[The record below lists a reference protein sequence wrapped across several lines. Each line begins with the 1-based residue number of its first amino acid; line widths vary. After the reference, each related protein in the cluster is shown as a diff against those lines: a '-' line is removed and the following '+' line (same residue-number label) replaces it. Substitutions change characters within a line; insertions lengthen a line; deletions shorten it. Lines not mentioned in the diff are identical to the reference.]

1 MYLVSNFQIVF
12 VQFLLLWSPM
22 FASSWSLAVS
32 NPGFIFGFEPNTGL
46 TEWEKIGFIILD
58 LIFFLLHPIILK
70 LRSSSLC
77 QQQEAIKE
85 SLDLRLSKQ
94 YEKNMA
100 KITQL
105 DRHYYSFKRL
115 ELNWETILQ
124 ITLSV
129 VLFLYGKSNTTT
141 SNSLKALFKKEITIP
156 DKLSKIARYNTY
168 WLDINTFL
176 DGIDPTYAIVFNFA
190 ISVLSFTRYV
200 LLKLSYCNTSKLF
213 INLQKCV

>member
-1 MYLVSNFQIVF
+1 
-12 VQFLLLWSPM
+12 M

-32 NPGFIFGFEPNTGL
+32 NPGFIFGFEPSTGL
-46 TEWEKIGFIILD
+46 TESEKIGFIILD
-58 LIFFLLHPIILK
+58 LLFFLLHPIILK

-85 SLDLRLSKQ
+85 SLDLRLSEQ
-94 YEKNMA
+94 YEKNLA

-105 DRHYYSFKRL
+105 DHHYYSFKRL

-141 SNSLKALFKKEITIP
+141 SNSLKALFKDEVRIP
-156 DKLSKIARYNTY
+156 EKLLKNASSFQDPTFARVNAY
-168 WLDINTFL
+168 WLDINTIL

-200 LLKLSYCNTSKLF
+200 LLKLCYCKLWE
-213 INLQKCV
+213 

>member
-1 MYLVSNFQIVF
+1 
-12 VQFLLLWSPM
+12 M

-58 LIFFLLHPIILK
+58 LLFFLLHPIILK

-85 SLDLRLSKQ
+85 SLDLRLSEQ
-94 YEKNMA
+94 YEKNLA

-105 DRHYYSFKRL
+105 DHHYYSFKRL

-124 ITLSV
+124 ITLSLI
-129 VLFLYGKSNTTT
+129 LFFYGDSNTTT
-141 SNSLKALFKKEITIP
+141 SNSLKALFSDEVTIP
-156 DKLSKIARYNTY
+156 ETLLKNTSSLQNSTMAIVYSY
-168 WLDINTFL
+168 WLDLTGLDIKKIR

-190 ISVLSFTRYV
+190 TSILSFTR
-200 LLKLSYCNTSKLF
+200 
-213 INLQKCV
+213 

>member
-1 MYLVSNFQIVF
+1 
-12 VQFLLLWSPM
+12 M

-46 TEWEKIGFIILD
+46 TESEKIGFIILD

-85 SLDLRLSKQ
+85 SLDLRLSEQ
-94 YEKNMA
+94 YEKNLA

-105 DRHYYSFKRL
+105 NNYYYSYKRL

-141 SNSLKALFKKEITIP
+141 SNSLKALFKHEITIP
-156 DKLSKIARYNTY
+156 DKFSKIARFNTY
-168 WLDINTFL
+168 WLDINTIL
-176 DGIDPTYAIVFNFA
+176 DRIDPTYAIVFNFA
-190 ISVLSFTRYV
+190 LSVLSFTRYV
-200 LLKLSYCNTSKLF
+200 LLTLSYCKTSKLF
-213 INLQKCV
+213 INLQKGGIQQLRGPILTQF

>member
-32 NPGFIFGFEPNTGL
+32 NPGFIFGFEPSTGL
-46 TEWEKIGFIILD
+46 TESEKIGFIILD

-85 SLDLRLSKQ
+85 SLDLRLSEQ
-94 YEKNMA
+94 YEKNQA
-100 KITQL
+100 KIIEL
-105 DRHYYSFKRL
+105 DKYYYSYKRL

-124 ITLSV
+124 ITLSMI
-129 VLFLYGKSNTTT
+129 LFLYGKSNTTI
-141 SNSLKALFKKEITIP
+141 SNSLKALFKDEVRIP
-156 DKLSKIARYNTY
+156 EKSLKNASSFQDPTFARVNAY
-168 WLDINTFL
+168 WLDINTIL
-176 DGIDPTYAIVFNFA
+176 DGIDPTYAIVFNFT
-190 ISVLSFTRYV
+190 ISV
-200 LLKLSYCNTSKLF
+200 
-213 INLQKCV
+213 

>member
-1 MYLVSNFQIVF
+1 
-12 VQFLLLWSPM
+12 M

-85 SLDLRLSKQ
+85 SLDLRLSEQ

-105 DRHYYSFKRL
+105 DHHYYSFKRL

-124 ITLSV
+124 ITLSMI
-129 VLFLYGKSNTTT
+129 LFLYGKSNTTT
-141 SNSLKALFKKEITIP
+141 SNSLKALFKHEITIP
-156 DKLSKIARYNTY
+156 DKFSKIARFNTY
-168 WLDINTFL
+168 WSDINTIL

-190 ISVLSFTRYV
+190 LSVLSFTRYV

-213 INLQKCV
+213 INLQKCRHTLALS